1 MIDMGFAR
9 KRIGKDGKIRYQ
21 ACYNDLHGKQR
32 SAGTFSSKKKADHEW
47 QAVEARQRE
56 GRGSPSARG
65 RKRFRAYAV
74 DTWLPHHV
82 MEASTREGYTYTLNK
97 HLLPYFGELRM
108 IDITPATVREWVT
121 YMTEQGVSPAT
132 IRHVKA
138 VLSAIFT
145 TALNDHVVS
154 LHACKGVKTPP
165 VPSPARR
172 IITPE
177 QFEAIYMALPNADM
191 QLLVETKIEAG
202 LRWGELTEI
211 RVKDL
216 DLTTRILT
224 ISRAVVE
231 VNPKFHPESK
241 RFLVKLYPKDKERRR
256 FKLSVQI
263 TEKIKLHILALGLGS
278 DDLIFADRQDVV
290 PTPRVAKPDP
300 SQLGRT
306 EPNEKGKTHQHGSLS
321 GYSAGK
327 CRCEHCRAAY
337 AYYRAERRDVGR
349 DTPRQ
354 PRRRE
359 TDGHISN
366 DWFRN
371 QVWNKTVTS
380 VGLEFRVRPHDL
392 RHAHASWLL
401 AGGADL
407 QVVKERL
414 GHDSIAT
421 TEKYLHTLPDADETA
436 LAALAKIRQWRVS

>member
-1 MIDMGFAR
+1 MGYSK
-9 KRIGKDGKIRYQ
+9 KRNGKDGKPRYT
-21 ACYNDLHGKQR
+21 AVYLDLRGRER
-32 SAGTFSSKKKADHEW
+32 SAGTFGNKKESDKAW
-47 QAVEARQRE
+47 QAAETRQSE
-56 GRGSPSARG
+56 GRAGSPIRG
-65 RKRFRAYAV
+65 RIRFRSYV
-74 DTWLPHHV
+74 TETWLPHHV
-82 MEASTREGYTYTLNK
+82 MEASTRESYTYSLGK
-97 HLLPYFGELRM
+97 HLMPFFGEMRM
-108 IDITPATVREWVT
+108 IDIMPATVREWVT
-121 YMTEQGVSPAT
+121 HMSELGVSPAT

-145 TALNDHVVS
+145 TALNDHVV
-154 LHACKGVKTPP
+154 LVHATRGVKTPP
-165 VPSPARR
+165 VPSPTRR

-177 QFEAIYMALPNADM
+177 QFDAIYMALPNADM
-191 QLLVETKIEAG
+191 QLLVETKIETG
-202 LRWGELTEI
+202 MRWGELTEI

-231 VNPKFHPESK
+231 VNPKFHPEGK
-241 RFLVKLYPKDKERRR
+241 RFLVKPYPKDKEWRR
-256 FKLSVQI
+256 FKLSRQI
-263 TEKIKLHILALGLGS
+263 ADKIEVHILALGLGP
-278 DDLIFADRQDVV
+278 DDLIFADRQDILV
-290 PTPRVAKPDP
+290 PPISAKPDP

-306 EPNEKGKTHQHGSLS
+306 EPNEKGRTYGHGTLS
-321 GYSAGK
+321 AYSAGK
-327 CRCEHCRAAY
+327 CRCDHCRAAY
-337 AYYRAERRDVGR
+337 ATYRAERRQAGQDK
-349 DTPRQ
+349 PRQ

-371 QVWNKTVTS
+371 QVWNKTVAS

-401 AGGADL
+401 AGGADI

-436 LAALAKIRQWRVS
+436 LTALEKIRRRAAS